1 MDNGAECYRRYRNGD
16 DAGLAEMIDEYG
28 DGLIFYLNTYVH
40 NLSVAEELAEDTF
53 VRLATRKPTYVDR
66 SSFKTW
72 LYAIAR
78 NLAIDWLRREKRRKT
93 VSAEEWA
100 ETAADDSEIE
110 QTVWCEERKR
120 LLHQAMQGLKYEYR
134 QVLWLCYFEE
144 LSSKE
149 IAQVMKKSVNSVDHL
164 LSRARRSLRTKLDK
178 EDFLL

>member
-40 NLSVAEELAEDTF
+40 NLSVAEELA
-53 VRLATRKPTYVDR
+53 
-66 SSFKTW
+66 
-72 LYAIAR
+72 
-78 NLAIDWLRREKRRKT
+78 
-93 VSAEEWA
+93 
-100 ETAADDSEIE
+100 
-110 QTVWCEERKR
+110 
-120 LLHQAMQGLKYEYR
+120 
-134 QVLWLCYFEE
+134 
-144 LSSKE
+144 SKE